1 MHLPITHPPPR
12 QTQSTPPQYSPLYRT
27 HSVPTL
33 RWPNPS
39 PGGSDFGFWLQ
50 SAPPRASPDRTS
62 PPRQTQSTPPQYSPL
77 YRTLSPP
84 ALRWPNPSPGSSGFG
99 FWLQS
104 VPPRASPDR
113 TSPPRQTQSTPPQYG
128 PLYRTRS
135 PPALRWPNPS
145 SGSSD
150 LVFGPQPPLP
160 PRVGERAAP
169 PTSPPHPRHS
179 TTFPHRLP
187 LPFHTAHSKS
197 SHRAQFRGFW
207 PLAPSPASYL
217 RTRSPTTTTTSSTSR
232 HRLPHRPPPP
242 FHTAHPK
249 SSHRARFRG
258 FWPLAP
264 SPTSHLR
271 TRSLTTT
278 TTTSSTSR
286 HHLPPPPSTAI
297 SHGVPKIE
305 PWRSVLWLLAP
316 RQFDFNI
323 SLDLP

>member
-50 SAPPRASPDRTS
+50 SAPPRASPDRIP
-62 PPRQTQSTPPQYSPL
+62 PPRQTQSTPPQWCPI
-77 YRTLSPP
+77 
-84 ALRWPNPSPGSSGFG
+84 
-99 FWLQS
+99 
-104 VPPRASPDR
+104 
-113 TSPPRQTQSTPPQYG
+113 
-128 PLYRTRS
+128 YRTRG

-179 TTFPHRLP
+179 ATFPHRLP

-197 SHRAQFRGFW
+197 SHRAQFCGFW

-232 HRLPHRPPPP
+232 HRLPPSPSAAVSHGSPEIEPPRSISW
-242 FHTAHPK
+242 F
-249 SSHRARFRG
+249 
-258 FWPLAP
+258 LAP
-264 SPTSHLR
+264 SPLSHFAFANAQPHHHH
-271 TRSLTTT
+271 
-278 TTTSSTSR
+278 
-286 HHLPPPPSTAI
+286 HHLIHVTPPPPPVTL
-297 SHGVPKIE
+297 HCHFT
-305 PWRSVLWLLAP
+305 WRAQNRAMALGFVAFGP
-316 RQFDFNI
+316 
-323 SLDLP
+323 PPV